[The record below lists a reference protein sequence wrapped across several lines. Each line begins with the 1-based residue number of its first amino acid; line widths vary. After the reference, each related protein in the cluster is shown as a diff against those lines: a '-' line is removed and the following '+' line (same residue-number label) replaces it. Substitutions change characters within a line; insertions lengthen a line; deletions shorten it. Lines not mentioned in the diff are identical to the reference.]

1 MLFKF
6 FYFTYKSIYLN
17 NNDILIADFSY
28 FCNTKNKNRMTPFLY
43 RIAETYYKENSGNL
57 SDIAFVFPNRRAG
70 VFFQKYIAQVAQ
82 KPIFSPPILTI
93 SDLFCQFSPYLQADR
108 TSMLFILYQKFQA
121 LSLSNESFDDFV
133 FWGDMLLN
141 DFDDVDKYVANP
153 EQLFRN
159 IKELKEIDELFDYL
173 TPNQIDAIRQFWGNF
188 IPINESRKKMEF
200 LAIWELLYPL
210 YCALREELQ
219 KKNIAYEGMIFRDVA
234 EKALSKKLD
243 NIPYRRIVFIGLNVL
258 SKSEEIVMSRLRD
271 MGIADFYWDYYSPL
285 VRDKYNK
292 ASFFLS
298 ENRLK
303 YPSQYDIFETDEN
316 TNNLSQIEIIGIP
329 SAVGQAKQACKI
341 LSELLKNKDISNPEK
356 AINTAIIL
364 PDEHLLLPMLYS
376 VPKEIDPINVTM
388 GYTLSNTPVAGLM
401 EEIFDLQKH
410 LRLISGQPYFYHR
423 KVLSLLSHRYIMI
436 SGEKIILELSNYI
449 RKYNRVFI
457 PVNDLAKNELLKRIF
472 IPLTNAQEAADYLI
486 SILEYLQ
493 QEHFFASKANDEKE
507 NNKLTPLEKEFLY
520 HYYITVNRL
529 KEVMTEYK
537 TGMNVSTFFRLLNK
551 MVNNIAIPFRGEPL
565 SGLQIMGVLETRALD
580 FENLIVLSMNEGI
593 FPVKKVANTFIPY
606 NLRKGFGLSTSEH
619 QDSIYAYY
627 FYRMIYRAKKIFL
640 IYDTRTEG
648 TDIGEMSRYIYQMKY
663 HYRLPL
669 KEKLVTYDISVND
682 IQPIYVIKTE
692 SVKKRLDRFLSGGD
706 RALSASAINTYIN
719 CPLQFYLQSVER
731 VTPDDDVSE
740 NIEASTFG
748 SIYHR
753 VMECISNRFKGNLV
767 MGDALEKI
775 QKDDIFLTGLIES
788 AFNECYYQK
797 NEPQRLTGQNY
808 LVGEII
814 RKYVK
819 RTLSSDRK
827 LTPFLYIES
836 ERLIETEHSISPNK
850 TVRLKAFIDRVDEV
864 KGKIR
869 IIDYKSGA
877 KPRSNSGSREIVFRK
892 IEDLFD
898 KNLPNRPKAIMQVF
912 MYAMMYS
919 KIANGKTLKPGI
931 YYLRSL
937 FEHNFDWEIKLK
949 IDKTNKIIEDFH
961 DICSDFTNHFN
972 QCLNEIFDENIPFTQ
987 TNDLKTCE
995 YCDFASICKR

>member
-1 MLFKF
+1 
-6 FYFTYKSIYLN
+6 
-17 NNDILIADFSY
+17 
-28 FCNTKNKNRMTPFLY
+28 MTPFLY
-43 RIAETYYKENSGNL
+43 RIADIYYKENSGDL

-70 VFFQKYIAQVAQ
+70 VFFQKYIAEVAR
-82 KPIFSPPILTI
+82 KPIFSPTILTI
-93 SDLFCQFSPYLQADR
+93 SDLFCQLTPYLPADR
-108 TSMLFILYQKFQA
+108 TSMLFILYQKF
-121 LSLSNESFDDFV
+121 LELGHSDESFDDFV
-133 FWGDMLLN
+133 FWGEMLLN
-141 DFDDVDKYVANP
+141 DFDDVDKYVADP

-159 IKELKEIDELFDYL
+159 VKDLKELDELFDYL
-173 TPNQIDAIRQFWGNF
+173 SPNQIEAIRQFWGNF

-200 LAIWELLYPL
+200 LAIWQLLYPL

-219 KKNIAYEGMIFRDVA
+219 SKSLAYEGMIFREVA
-234 EKALSKKLD
+234 EKARSKELD
-243 NIPYRRIVFIGLNVL
+243 NIPYKRIVFIGLNVL

-271 MGIADFYWDYYSPL
+271 MGIADFYWDYDSPL
-285 VRDKYNK
+285 VKDKHNK

-303 YPSQYDIFETDEN
+303 FPSKYDVSEAG
-316 TNNLSQIEIIGIP
+316 TNKEISSQIEIIGIP
-329 SAVGQAKQACKI
+329 SAVGQAKQARQI
-341 LSELLKNKDISNPEK
+341 LAELLKNKDIPNPEK
-356 AINTAIIL
+356 AINTAIVL

-376 VPKEIDPINVTM
+376 IPEEIDPINVTM

-410 LRLISGQPYFYHR
+410 LRFIGGQPHFYHR

-436 SGEKIILELSNYI
+436 SGEKEILELSNYI
-449 RKYNRVFI
+449 RKYNRVFV
-457 PVNDLAKNELLKRIF
+457 PVNELAKNELLKRIF
-472 IPLTNAQEAADYLI
+472 IPLTNAHEAADYLI
-486 SILEYLQ
+486 AILEYLQ
-493 QEHFFASKANDEKE
+493 QGHYSVAGPKDDSRE
-507 NNKLTPLEKEFLY
+507 NPLTSLEKEFLY

-529 KEVMTEYK
+529 KDVMNEHRTE
-537 TGMNVSTFFRLLNK
+537 MNVSTFFRLLSK
-551 MVNNIAIPFRGEPL
+551 MTNNISIPFRGEPL

-580 FENLIVLSMNEGI
+580 FENLIILSMNEGI

-627 FYRMIYRAKKIFL
+627 FYRMIYRAKKVFL
-640 IYDTRTEG
+640 IYDTRTDG
-648 TDIGEMSRYIYQMKY
+648 TDTGEMSRYIYQMKY

-669 KEKLVTYDISVND
+669 KEKLVTYDISVNEV
-682 IQPIYVIKTE
+682 QPISVTKTE
-692 SVKKRLDRFLSGGD
+692 NVKSQLRRFLSGGD

-731 VTPDDDVSE
+731 VTPDEDVSE
-740 NIEASTFG
+740 SVEASTFG

-753 VMECISNRFKGNLV
+753 VMECIYNRFKGNLV
-767 MGDALEKI
+767 MGDVLEKI
-775 QKDDIFLTGLIES
+775 QKDDKLLTGLIEQ
-788 AFNECYYQK
+788 AFAECYYQRK
-797 NEPQRLTGQNY
+797 EPQRLTGQNY

-819 RTLSSDRK
+819 KTLSFDRK

-836 ERLIETEHSISPNK
+836 ERLMEMEHCISPEK

-864 KGKIR
+864 NGTVR

-877 KPRSNSGSREIVFRK
+877 KPRSGSGSREIVFRK

-898 KNLPNRPKAIMQVF
+898 KKLANRPKAIMQVF
-912 MYAMMYS
+912 MYAMMYAQ
-919 KIANGKTLKPGI
+919 IAPEKMLKPGI

-949 IDKTNKIIEDFH
+949 VEKTAEVIENFNE
-961 DICSDFTNHFN
+961 INSDFTEHFN
-972 QCLNEIFDENIPFTQ
+972 KCLNEIFDENIPFSQ
-987 TNDLKTCE
+987 TDDLKNCE